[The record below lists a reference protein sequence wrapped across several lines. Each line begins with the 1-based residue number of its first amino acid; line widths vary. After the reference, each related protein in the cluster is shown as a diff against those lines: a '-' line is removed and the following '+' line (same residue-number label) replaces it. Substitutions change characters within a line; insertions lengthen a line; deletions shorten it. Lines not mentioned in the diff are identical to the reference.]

1 MLRSMAERPRR
12 ADAPRGD
19 ATADQRAR
27 PVVLVVE
34 DEPALLTLLK
44 YNLEAEGY
52 RVVEATNGEDALVKA
67 REETPDLILLDW
79 MLPLVS
85 GIEVCRQIRRT
96 PDLKSAAI
104 IMLTA
109 KGEEAD
115 KIRGLETGADDY
127 VTKPFSPSELMARAK
142 AALRRARPQS
152 GDENLIY
159 ADLEMD
165 LATHRVR
172 RDNKD
177 LHLGPTEF
185 RLLDHLM
192 KHPGR
197 VFSREQLLDAVWG
210 SDVYVEA
217 RTVDVHVGRLRKA
230 LNVEGTVNPIRTVRS
245 AGYSLDL
252 NS

>member
-19 ATADQRAR
+19 AASDQRAK

-96 PDLKSAAI
+96 PDLKA
-104 IMLTA
+104 
-109 KGEEAD
+109 
-115 KIRGLETGADDY
+115 
-127 VTKPFSPSELMARAK
+127 PPS
-142 AALRRARPQS
+142 S
-152 GDENLIY
+152 C
-159 ADLEMD
+159 
-165 LATHRVR
+165 
-172 RDNKD
+172 
-177 LHLGPTEF
+177 
-185 RLLDHLM
+185 
-192 KHPGR
+192 
-197 VFSREQLLDAVWG
+197 
-210 SDVYVEA
+210 
-217 RTVDVHVGRLRKA
+217 
-230 LNVEGTVNPIRTVRS
+230 
-245 AGYSLDL
+245 
-252 NS
+252 